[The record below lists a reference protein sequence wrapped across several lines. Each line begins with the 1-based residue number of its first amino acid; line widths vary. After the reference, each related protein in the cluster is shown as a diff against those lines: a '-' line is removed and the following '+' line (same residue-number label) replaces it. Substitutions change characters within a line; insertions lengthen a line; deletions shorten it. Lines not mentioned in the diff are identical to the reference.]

1 MGRGR
6 SVDELNLNGK
16 IKGFGLVFK
25 QGFLLNRPSIK
36 GVSASFRQESDAC
49 GPVGSDVCGK
59 FSGGSNAAT
68 GIESN
73 LKEDSVWSGK
83 NLEDRK
89 KFH

>member
-1 MGRGR
+1 MAKRERGRGQP
-6 SVDELNLNGK
+6 VDGLNLNWK
-16 IKGFGLVFK
+16 KNRPYIKGM
-25 QGFLLNRPSIK
+25 
-36 GVSASFRQESDAC
+36 SASFRQESDAC